1 MTMRL
6 QEVTDPRT
14 QVHPITVSQ
23 YHRMMREGE
32 IEEGPP
38 YELLDG
44 LIVRKDRSAQG
55 ENPMT
60 VGHEHI
66 YAVTALQDLG
76 ERLRRRGCYI
86 RIQQP
91 ISAGPIDE
99 PEPDGAIVV
108 G

>member
-1 MTMRL
+1 MTTML
-6 QEVTDPRT
+6 QELKDPRT
-14 QVHPITVSQ
+14 RVHPITVSE
-23 YHRMMREGE
+23 YHRMIDDGS
-32 IEEGPP
+32 IEEGAP

-66 YAVTALQDLG
+66 FVVSALQDLG
-76 ERLRRRGCYI
+76 EQLRRRGCYI

-91 ISAGPIDE
+91 ISASPIDE
-99 PEPDGAIVV
+99 PE
-108 G
+108 